1 MIDTVIPRV
10 APMVMT
16 TATVS
21 WKEAMAPTMYD
32 KLKVT
37 TNCVGVGG
45 DKYIVHSYD
54 CFTTQTASNGRYCVV
69 LVSLQQCVVHPIKNL
84 RIITQE
90 DSILTNR

>member
-1 MIDTVIPRV
+1 MIVTVIPRV

-37 TNCVGVGG
+37 TNCVGGKN
-45 DKYIVHSYD
+45 KYIVHSFVID
-54 CFTTQTASNGRYCVV
+54 SQ
-69 LVSLQQCVVHPIKNL
+69 LKLLQMEGTV
-84 RIITQE
+84 
-90 DSILTNR
+90 